1 MRVLHLSYSDL
12 AGGASVSAFRLHQ
25 ALRAQGVESSM
36 LVAKR
41 VSDDPDVL
49 QHRKFKSKW
58 SRALRSRVEPRYIQ
72 WLAGGQVRQFS
83 IGAMGC
89 GPGDQIEELSPDVI
103 NLHWISGGFVSI
115 SDIARLRRPV
125 VWTLHD
131 MWAFTGG
138 CHYAYDCEHYHES
151 CGDCPQL
158 GGGREDDLS
167 RKTYLKKQRLW
178 GGKPL
183 QIVTPSRWLG
193 ECAAESSLF
202 GGHPR
207 EVIPYGLD
215 LGIFRPSP
223 RKQSR
228 ERFGIDPSLP
238 ILCYGAVASLS
249 DPRKGYDLLLEALR
263 GARAELQ
270 AMGAEVLI
278 FGTPEIKVETD
289 PETGLRCHHVGH
301 LSKQEDIALAY
312 GCADVFVAPSR
323 ADNLPNTVLESIAC
337 GTPVAAFS
345 IGGIPDMVRAGEN
358 GYLAEPFSTEQLGR
372 GIVSLLAD
380 AGSEQRRGQISKA
393 ASAEYP
399 EALQAQRYSDLYEK
413 LVRG

>member
-1 MRVLHLSYSDL
+1 MRVLHISYSDL

-25 ALRAQGVESSM
+25 ALRAAGVDSSM

-41 VSDDPDVL
+41 VSDDPHVV
-49 QHRKFKSKW
+49 QHRKFGSKW
-58 SRALRSRVEPRYIQ
+58 SRALRSQIEPRYIR
-72 WLAGGQVRQFS
+72 WSAGGQVRQFS
-83 IGAMGC
+83 IGAMG
-89 GPGDQIEELSPDVI
+89 GVGGDQIAQLAPDII
-103 NLHWISGGFVSI
+103 NLHWVSGGFVSI
-115 SDIARLRRPV
+115 GDIARLPHPL

-138 CHYAYDCEHYHES
+138 CHYAYDCQRYTES
-151 CGDCPQL
+151 CGTCPQL
-158 GGGREDDLS
+158 GSHQESDLS
-167 RKTYLKKQRLW
+167 HKVYQKKRRLW
-178 GGKPL
+178 GSGSL
-183 QIVTPSRWLG
+183 QIVTPSTWLG
-193 ECAAESSLF
+193 ECAAKSSLF
-202 GGHPR
+202 GSYPR
-207 EVIPYGLD
+207 ELIPYGLD
-215 LGIFRPSP
+215 LEIFRPSP
-223 RKQSR
+223 RVEAR
-228 ERFGIDPSLP
+228 ERFGIDPSIP

-345 IGGIPDMVRAGEN
+345 IGGIPDMVQVGDN

-380 AGSEQRRGQISKA
+380 AGSEQRREQISKA
-393 ASAEYP
+393 AAAKYP

-413 LVRG
+413 LVAG